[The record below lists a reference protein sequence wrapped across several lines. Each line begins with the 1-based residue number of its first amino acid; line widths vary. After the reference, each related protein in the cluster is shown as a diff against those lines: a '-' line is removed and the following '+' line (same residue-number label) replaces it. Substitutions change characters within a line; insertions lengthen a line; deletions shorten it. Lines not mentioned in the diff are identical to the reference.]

1 MYASFRRWLSHT
13 NTDSERTGLFNGT
26 KYIEN
31 ILMFNICKVANVNF
45 LDYVYLFTSMP
56 VKECG
61 NLCHD
66 SQVYKNVSKL
76 GSENGD

>member
-1 MYASFRRWLSHT
+1 
-13 NTDSERTGLFNGT
+13 
-26 KYIEN
+26 
-31 ILMFNICKVANVNF
+31 MFNIGKVAYVNF

-61 NLCHD
+61 NLCHG